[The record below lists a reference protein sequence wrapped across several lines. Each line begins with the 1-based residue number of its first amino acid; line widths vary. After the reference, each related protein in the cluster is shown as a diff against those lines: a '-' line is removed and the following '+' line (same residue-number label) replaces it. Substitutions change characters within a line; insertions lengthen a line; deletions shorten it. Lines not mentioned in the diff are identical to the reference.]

1 MAINYTYPVKGQPVI
16 EDEFLIVDT
25 QDGNATKRVTVDS
38 VLDLG
43 SGGDIGVTTFKATS
57 NTFINYSPNDNT
69 TGTVTLTGELS
80 ATGTAGAT
88 NFLRGDNTWSTAIR
102 EVNPTIGDPIAV
114 SSINGIVA
122 LSLGTVPVSKGGTN
136 LTALGAALNVL
147 QVNAA
152 GTALE
157 YASVVEGAQHV
168 IQDVRYLEAIVKGDP
183 VYIDGYN
190 LGQGITQVGR
200 ADASDPTKMPAYG
213 VANEDASQNTNGT
226 VTAIGSFNGTFDT
239 SFLNEGEVIYVN
251 TAANDVAGR
260 PRLTSTK
267 PSGEANLIQN
277 IGFCSRENANNGEI
291 EVVAVGR
298 TNATPNLN
306 SAKIF
311 LGNSSNQSV
320 ATAVTGEVTI
330 SNTGVTEVTGIDG
343 NVSIQGYSPVVI
355 SAEAAVE
362 LTTENLGKTLVLSA
376 GTTDFSITDSSGFAV
391 GTEINLINSAGQ
403 IVVAAPTGGGTLNGA
418 ASDVSI
424 TAAYGQAILKKIAS
438 DTYVIYGDIV

>member
-1 MAINYTYPVKGQPVI
+1 MAINYTYPVKGSPI
-16 EDEFLIVDT
+16 TTDEFLIVDSS
-25 QDGNATKRVTVDS
+25 DNSTKKVTVANI
-38 VLDLG
+38 LALG
-43 SGGDIGVTTFKATS
+43 TGGVQGVASLTAVSPISNIGTATDV
-57 NTFINYSPNDNT
+57 NL
-69 TGTVTLTGELS
+69 TLT
-80 ATGTAGAT
+80 
-88 NFLRGDNTWSTAIR
+88 
-102 EVNPTIGDPIAV
+102 
-114 SSINGIVA
+114 
-122 LSLGTVPVSKGGTN
+122 TVPVAKGGTN
-136 LTALGAALNVL
+136 LTAVGAALNVL
-147 QVNAA
+147 QVNSA
-152 GTALE
+152 GDGLE
-157 YASVVEGAQHV
+157 YVDVVEGAKHV
-168 IQDVRYLEAIVKGDP
+168 IQDVRFLDAVEKGDP
-183 VYIDGYN
+183 VYIESYN
-190 LGQGITQVGR
+190 LGQALTQVGK
-200 ADASDPTKMPAYG
+200 ADASDPSKMPAYG
-213 VANEDASQNTNGT
+213 IANAAASQNNNGT
-226 VTAIGSFNGTFDT
+226 VTAIGSFNGTFDSSYLT
-239 SFLNEGEVIYVN
+239 QNEVIYVDI
-251 TAANDVAGR
+251 AANDVAGR

-267 PSGEANLIQN
+267 PAGEANLIQN
-277 IGFCSRENANNGEI
+277 IGFCSRSNANNGEI

-355 SAEAAVE
+355 SAETAVE

-376 GTTDFSITDSSGFAV
+376 NPTTDFSITDSASFAV

-403 IVVAAPTGGGTLNGA
+403 IIVAAPSGGGTLNGA

>member
-1 MAINYTYPVKGQPVI
+1 MAINYTYPVKGSPI
-16 EDEFLIVDT
+16 TTDEFLIIDSVD
-25 QDGNATKRVTVDS
+25 NSTKKVTVANI
-38 VLDLG
+38 LALG
-43 SGGDIGVTTFKATS
+43 QGSDVGVASFVSAS
-57 NTFINYSPNDNT
+57 PLIN
-69 TGTVTLTGELS
+69 G
-80 ATGTAGAT
+80 GTAT
-88 NFLRGDNTWSTAIR
+88 D
-102 EVNPTIGDPIAV
+102 VNLTLD
-114 SSINGIVA
+114 
-122 LSLGTVPVSKGGTN
+122 TVPVAKGGTA
-136 LTALGAALNVL
+136 LTALGSALNVL

-157 YASVVEGAQHV
+157 YASVVEAAQHV
-168 IQDVRYLEAIVKGDP
+168 IQDVRYLESVVKGDP

-226 VTAIGSFNGTFDT
+226 ITAIGSFNGTFDT
-239 SFLNEGEVIYVN
+239 SFLDEGEVIYVN

-320 ATAVTGEVTI
+320 ATAVTGEVSLT
-330 SNTGVTEVTGIDG
+330 NAGVTAINSIAG
-343 NVSIQGYSPVVI
+343 NIRIQGYRPIVQVTASGSIAPQD
-355 SAEAAVE
+355 A
-362 LTTENLGKTLVLSA
+362 GKTLVSTNNSG
-376 GTTDFSITDSSGFAV
+376 GTIAIDLEDSSDYAI
-391 GTEINLINSAGQ
+391 GTEIQVIQKGSSAVEVTASGSTE
-403 IVVAAPTGGGTLNGA
+403 INGA
-418 ASDVSI
+418 SLIQIAAQYGEI
-424 TAAYGQAILKKIAS
+424 TLKKYSTNDWMAF
-438 DTYVIYGDIV
+438 GDVQ

>member
-43 SGGDIGVTTFKATS
+43 SGGDIGVSTFQATDG
-57 NTFINYSPNDNT
+57 TFINYSPNGAT
-69 TGTVTLTGELS
+69 TGTVTLTGDLS

-102 EVNPTIGDPIAV
+102 EVNPTIGDPINAASLDGV
-114 SSINGIVA
+114 VT
-122 LSLGTVPVSKGGTN
+122 LSLGTVPVAKGGTN
-136 LTALGAALNVL
+136 LTALGTAFQVMAVNSGASALAYTDVK
-147 QVNAA
+147 VSE
-152 GTALE
+152 T
-157 YASVVEGAQHV
+157 VVA
-168 IQDVRYLEAIVKGDP
+168 DEAIAKGDP
-183 VYIDGYN
+183 LYISNDTGGN
-190 LGQGITQVGR
+190 VHVSK
-200 ADASDPTKMPAYG
+200 ADAGDALKMPAVGLASDDISNGATGTMHIVGLLEGTENNNIPSTAPNPVTNDIIY
-213 VANEDASQNTNGT
+213 VANG
-226 VTAIGSFNGTFDT
+226 GG
-239 SFLNEGEVIYVN
+239 
-251 TAANDVAGR
+251 
-260 PRLTSTK
+260 LTSIK
-267 PSGEANLIQN
+267 PTGTSLIQN
-277 IGFCSRENANNGEI
+277 IAI
-291 EVVAVGR
+291 VVKTGNSGSLQITAIGRSNDVPNIPSAQVWVGSS
-298 TNATPNLN
+298 TGVATPRTL
-306 SAKIF
+306 
-311 LGNSSNQSV
+311 
-320 ATAVTGEVTI
+320 TGEVTI

-343 NVSIQGYSPVVI
+343 NVSIQGYSPVEI
-355 SAEAAVE
+355 SAETAVE